1 VVVQITEEQEDRLQ
15 LVLQAQQPFL
25 AEMEV
30 WEVQVDQVST
40 EVEVEV
46 ALQARV
52 VQVVQVQFTMAILVE
67 LAEPPEQV
75 HLEEQLVEQEEMIKV
90 KPRHSMAVMDQHQE
104 LAVEE

>member
-1 VVVQITEEQEDRLQ
+1 MVVVVSSSGVPVEVPGITEVGAVRG
-15 LVLQAQQPFL
+15 
-25 AEMEV
+25 
-30 WEVQVDQVST
+30 
-40 EVEVEV
+40 VEVEV